1 MQPHLLP
8 NTRHKPLG
16 FASYND
22 SVAPVITCACAP
34 VEFTERKA
42 RKGPHQNIGSCSDAK
57 T

>member
-8 NTRHKPLG
+8 NTRHKPVG

-22 SVAPVITCACAP
+22 SSGTCACAP